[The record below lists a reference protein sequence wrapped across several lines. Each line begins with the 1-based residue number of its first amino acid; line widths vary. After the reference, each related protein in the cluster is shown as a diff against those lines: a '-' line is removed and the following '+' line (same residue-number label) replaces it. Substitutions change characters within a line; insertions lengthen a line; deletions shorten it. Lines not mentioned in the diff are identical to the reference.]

1 MVAINFLIMVITIMY
16 KISKNIKNKKYIL
29 KRITGELISLKEDVN
44 NRFVNIDFENRL
56 KSVYKDIKKMN
67 YKDEKDIVLLSGIYN
82 DICSSYKE
90 IQNLDNKERYF
101 NNLKILSERKNI
113 NKKLEK
119 LISIFQE
126 LKKELDLDDIFFEKN
141 SNVDKVFKYMLNK
154 NVSLFYKGCFLYL
167 VMFTIIMVSGK
178 YLNNIIMLNGIYCI
192 HILVNICC
200 LIFFSV
206 FIVKFVETICKY
218 YFRLNNLSLEKF
230 YVIRS

>member
-1 MVAINFLIMVITIMY
+1 MVVINFLIMVITIMY
-16 KISKNIKNKKYIL
+16 KISKSIKNKKHIL
-29 KRITGELISLKEDVN
+29 KIMIGELMSLKEDIN
-44 NRFVNIDFENRL
+44 KRFVDIDFENRL
-56 KSVYKDIKKMN
+56 ESIYKDIKKIN
-67 YKDEKDIVLLSGIYN
+67 FKDEKEFAFLSGIYN
-82 DICSSYKE
+82 DIRSSYKE
-90 IQNLDNKERYF
+90 IQNLNNTEDYV
-101 NNLKILSERKNI
+101 NNLKFLSEKENI
-113 NKKLEK
+113 NKNLEK
-119 LISIFQE
+119 LISILEEF
-126 LKKELDLDDIFFEKN
+126 KKELDLDDIFFEKN

-206 FIVKFVETICKY
+206 FIIKFVETICKY